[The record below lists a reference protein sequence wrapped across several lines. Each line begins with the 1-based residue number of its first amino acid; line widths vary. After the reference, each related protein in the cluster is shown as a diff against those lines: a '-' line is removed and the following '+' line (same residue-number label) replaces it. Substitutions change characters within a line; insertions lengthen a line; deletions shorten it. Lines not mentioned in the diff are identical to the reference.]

1 MPTFSRLT
9 DPMFGSPAVLDIFS
23 DTGTVR
29 RMLDVEAALA
39 RAEARCGVIPE
50 AAALVIEQACACE
63 PAQIIDLDALAQ
75 AAVSAG
81 NLAIPFVRQLTAAV
95 TQRDAEA
102 GRYVHW
108 GATSQDIIDTALVL
122 QLADALQEVDAGLLA
137 LGDACA
143 ALTIAHRATPMVART
158 WLQHA
163 LPTTFGLKAA
173 GWLDALRRDLAR
185 LDLART
191 HVRALQFGGAAGTLA
206 SLGDDAPA
214 VAAQLAQALQL
225 DLPALPWHAHRDRM
239 VEVAAT
245 LGMLTGTLGKMARDI
260 SLLMQTEVAEV
271 AEPSGPGRGGS
282 STMPHKRNPVG
293 CAAVLTA
300 AVRVPP
306 LVATMLAGMTQ
317 EHERALGGWQAE
329 WDTLPQIV
337 TLAAG
342 ALRQMGDVVA
352 GLQVDAARMRQNLD
366 ITHGLILGEAAMLE
380 LGRRIGRLPAHHLVE
395 QASRRAVA
403 DGTTLRD
410 ALARTLADDPSHQ
423 GLLDDAALDR
433 LSDPA
438 QYAGQSTSFADA
450 AVDAWRQAREQRN
463 HA

>member
-9 DPMFGSPAVLDIFS
+9 DPMFGSPAVLQVFS
-23 DTGTVR
+23 DTGTVQ

-39 RAEARCGVIPE
+39 RAEAQCGVIP
-50 AAALVIEQACACE
+50 AAAAVVITEVCGATSV
-63 PAQIIDLDALAQ
+63 IDLDALAQ

-108 GATSQDIIDTALVL
+108 GATSQDIIDTAQVL
-122 QLADALQEVDAGLLA
+122 QLMDALAIIDAELLRM
-137 LGDACA
+137 GDACA
-143 ALTIAHRATPMVART
+143 ALADAHRATPMVART

-163 LPTTFGLKAA
+163 LPTTFGAKAA

-191 HVRALQFGGAAGTLA
+191 HARALQFGGAAGTLA

-214 VAAQLAQALQL
+214 VASHLAQALQL
-225 DLPALPWHAHRDRM
+225 DLPALPWHAHRDRP
-239 VEVAAT
+239 VEVATA
-245 LGMLTGTLGKMARDI
+245 LGMLTGTLGKIARDV
-260 SLLMQTEVAEV
+260 SLMMQTEVAEV
-271 AEPSGPGRGGS
+271 AEPAGAGRGGS

-306 LVATMLAGMTQ
+306 LVATMLAAMTQ

-342 ALRQMGDVVA
+342 ALTQMADVVA
-352 GLQVDAARMRQNLD
+352 GLQVDAARMRANLD

-380 LGRRIGRLPAHHLVE
+380 LGRRIGRLPAHHVVE
-395 QASRRAVA
+395 QASRRAA
-403 DGTTLRD
+403 SEGTTLRQ
-410 ALARTLADDPSHQ
+410 ALETTLAEDPAHH
-423 GLLDDAALDR
+423 GLLDAATLDR

-438 QYAGQSTSFADA
+438 RYAGQASHFADA
-450 AVDAWRQAREQRN
+450 AVAAWRHARAARDN
-463 HA
+463 T

>member
-1 MPTFSRLT
+1 
-9 DPMFGSPAVLDIFS
+9 MFGSPAVLDIFS

-50 AAALVIEQACACE
+50 AAAQIIEQVCAGD
-63 PAQIIDLDALAQ
+63 PAKVIDFDALAQ
-75 AAVSAG
+75 AAASAG
-81 NLAIPFVRQLTAAV
+81 NLAIPFVKQLTAAV

-122 QLADALQEVDAGLLA
+122 QLADALQDIDAGLLA

-143 ALTIAHRATPMVART
+143 AQAVAHRATPMVART

-191 HVRALQFGGAAGTLA
+191 HGRAVQFGGAAGTLA
-206 SLGDDAPA
+206 SLGDAAPA
-214 VAAQLAQALQL
+214 VAAQLAQGLQL

-239 VEVAAT
+239 VEVATT

-300 AVRVPP
+300 AVRMPP

-342 ALRQMGDVVA
+342 ALRQMTDVVA

-410 ALARTLADDPSHQ
+410 ALAR
-423 GLLDDAALDR
+423 
-433 LSDPA
+433 
-438 QYAGQSTSFADA
+438 
-450 AVDAWRQAREQRN
+450 
-463 HA
+463 